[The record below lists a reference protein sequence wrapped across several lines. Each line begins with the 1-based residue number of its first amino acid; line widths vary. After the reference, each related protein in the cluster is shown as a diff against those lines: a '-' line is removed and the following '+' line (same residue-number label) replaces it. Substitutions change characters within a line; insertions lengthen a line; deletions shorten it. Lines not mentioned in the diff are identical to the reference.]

1 MLFREVSKANS
12 RMCSKYNLAIV
23 LTASKTLM
31 QHFVDKTYCFPLKEE
46 IETNHVYFDK
56 DNLDVLLT
64 NLDGDRSSL
73 NCHD

>member
-23 LTASKTLM
+23 LPIKLTASKTLM
-31 QHFVDKTYCFPLKEE
+31 QHFVDKTSCFPLKEK

-56 DNLDVLLT
+56 DNIDVLLT
-64 NLDGDRSSL
+64 NLDGDS
-73 NCHD
+73 